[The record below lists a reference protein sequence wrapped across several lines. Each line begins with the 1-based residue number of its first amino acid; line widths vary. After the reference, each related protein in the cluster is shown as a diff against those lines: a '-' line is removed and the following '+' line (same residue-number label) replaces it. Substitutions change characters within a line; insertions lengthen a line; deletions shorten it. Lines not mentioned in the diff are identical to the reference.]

1 MGVTSKLLSLYR
13 VDQKIRGLRSRL
25 DQAES
30 YLRQQDTLLSN
41 LKEKLEAEQSQIR
54 QLEATEHNDENE
66 VNSMEL
72 HVEELRER
80 MNNAQTSKEHSAL
93 LTEINTFKAN
103 KDEIESRAIETLN
116 KLEELRA
123 ISAETTAQFEER
135 TKVRAVALAERDAR
149 ESEIKDKLAELEKD
163 RESVEADVPAS
174 ALTVYTNRL
183 VFDIEDVMAPC
194 EEQNRRNMEYS
205 CGACF
210 QHMPVEQVNILL
222 NRGDLTT
229 CPACDAILYMEETLR
244 ESITEAA
251 QKKRAA
257 R

>member
-30 YLRQQDTLLSN
+30 YLRQQDTLLSI
-41 LKEKLEAEQSQIR
+41 LTEKQDAENSQIR

-66 VNSMEL
+66 IKSIEQ

-93 LTEINTFKAN
+93 LTEINTFKVN
-103 KDEIESRAIETLN
+103 KDEIEGRAIETLN
-116 KLEELRA
+116 KLDELRTA
-123 ISAETTAQFEER
+123 AAETTAQAEER
-135 TKVRAVALAERDAR
+135 KKVRAVAFTERDER
-149 ESEIKDKLAELEKD
+149 EAEIKDQLAELEND
-163 RESVEADVPAS
+163 RKSVEADVPAS
-174 ALTVYTNRL
+174 ALAVYTDRL

-229 CPACDAILYMEETLR
+229 CPACDAILYMEDALR

-251 QKKRAA
+251 IKKRAA